1 VAQVVEGLGGAGP
14 WLGAG
19 HTVRRLSGAC
29 MGDDEMTTNLHD
41 KMLAAIDAYFSASNE
56 IEAHVAE
63 EQLLDVRDEINKQPS
78 QPSQQEPV
86 AEVVQAFADLTAISW
101 KHNGGRFPP
110 IGTKLYTAPQPQSS
124 KPWVGLTDEEV
135 INVMPDDDN
144 PMSLGEAFCKFAVL
158 LEAKLKEKNT

>member
-1 VAQVVEGLGGAGP
+1 MNDRQLIEDLLSALEYHTEQTRPIEFSRVA
-14 WLGAG
+14 
-19 HTVRRLSGAC
+19 
-29 MGDDEMTTNLHD
+29 
-41 KMLAAIDAYFSASNE
+41 
-56 IEAHVAE
+56 IEAAREHLRKP
-63 EQLLDVRDEINKQPS
+63 EQPA
-78 QPSQQEPV
+78 QQEPV
-86 AEVVQAFADLTAISW
+86 GEVVQAFADLTAISW
-101 KHNGGRFPP
+101 KHNEGRFPP

>member
-1 VAQVVEGLGGAGP
+1 MSKENEAIKRWVEVFDGN
-14 WLGAG
+14 W
-19 HTVRRLSGAC
+19 H
-29 MGDDEMTTNLHD
+29 DEPVDSEWADRAHQA
-41 KMLAAIDAYFSASNE
+41 LAEMRQAIA
-56 IEAHVAE
+56 EA
-63 EQLLDVRDEINKQPS
+63 EQPA
-78 QPSQQEPV
+78 QQEPV
-86 AEVVQAFADLTAISW
+86 GEVVQAFADLTAISW